1 LKLLTQPTR
10 ASVGVHRYVT
20 LTEFLSSKIDKGTS
34 RASLTFFLFFV
45 FFLAAVK
52 FSAFG
57 RYIIKEALLV
67 DAEKPA
73 TRH

>member
-1 LKLLTQPTR
+1 MKLLTQPTR

-20 LTEFLSSKIDKGTS
+20 LTESKIDKGTS
-34 RASLTFFLFFV
+34 RASLTFFFFV
-45 FFLAAVK
+45 FFLAVVK